1 MAGKKT
7 SKKIIARAARR
18 SPGLSERFH
27 DLGVEMGIDPRA
39 MKQLVTRLEGRP
51 VSVRGRL
58 KLDDVELL
66 SLIDE
71 KLANAFFYLDDFA
84 LGQSSARDLS
94 VTIGVLTD
102 KRRLLKPENDDR
114 YRPQEDMK
122 ALDAMLKMLHAEA
135 VRRGMTDDFKAPLAA
150 PAENPGNGSAP

>member
-1 MAGKKT
+1 MAGKKK
-7 SKKIIARAARR
+7 SKRKGAITARR

-51 VSVRGRL
+51 ASAKGRL
-58 KLDDVELL
+58 KIDDVELL

-71 KLANAFFYLDDFA
+71 KLASAFFYLDDFS

-122 ALDAMLKMLHAEA
+122 ALDAMLKMLHDEA
-135 VRRGMTDDFKAPLAA
+135 VRRGMTDDFKTPLAA
-150 PAENPGNGSAP
+150 PAKNPGNGSMS